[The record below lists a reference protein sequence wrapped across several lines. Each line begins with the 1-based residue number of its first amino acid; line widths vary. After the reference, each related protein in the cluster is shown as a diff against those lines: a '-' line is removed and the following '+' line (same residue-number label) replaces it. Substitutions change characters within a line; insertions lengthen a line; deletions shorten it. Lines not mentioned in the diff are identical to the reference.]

1 MNAAP
6 FRSGRD
12 APGRA
17 QVADDEVRFA
27 VRRMGEGCY
36 HIAGTLSFLN
46 ARAALKAIGDVIEG
60 ERGDVLLDL
69 GEVTRAD
76 SAGLAL
82 LIEAMRLA
90 CQRDVRLRLRNLPA
104 QVEALAVVSGV
115 DEMLPREDK
124 GR

>member
-1 MNAAP
+1 VSDARL
-6 FRSGRD
+6 RSGAD
-12 APGRA
+12 HAGRPE
-17 QVADDEVRFA
+17 VADDETLFA
-27 VRRMGEGCY
+27 VHRVGPGCY
-36 HIAGTLSFLN
+36 HIAGALSFLN
-46 ARAALKAIGDVIEG
+46 AREALKTLGKILED

-90 CQRDVRLRLRNLPA
+90 RQRELRLRVRNLPP

-115 DEMLPREDK
+115 DTMLPRAE
-124 GR
+124 

>member
-1 MNAAP
+1 
-6 FRSGRD
+6 
-12 APGRA
+12 
-17 QVADDEVRFA
+17 VADDETRFA
-27 VRRMGEGCY
+27 VQRVGAGCY
-36 HIAGTLSFLN
+36 HIAGAMIFLN
-46 ARAALKAIGDVIEG
+46 ARAALKTLGEIMDD

-90 CQRDVRLRLRNLPA
+90 RQRALRLRVRNLPA

-115 DEMLPREDK
+115 DTMLPRAD
-124 GR
+124 

>member
-1 MNAAP
+1 VSDGK
-6 FRSGRD
+6 FLSGSD
-12 APGRA
+12 HSGWTPA
-17 QVADDEVRFA
+17 ADDEVRFA
-27 VRRMGEGCY
+27 VRPVGAGCY
-36 HIAGTLSFLN
+36 HIAGALSFLN
-46 ARAALKAIGDVIEG
+46 ARAALKTLGDVMNE

-90 CQRDVRLRLRNLPA
+90 RQRELRLRLRNLPA

-115 DEMLPREDK
+115 DAMLPRADQ